1 MKRIHIGI
9 KVDDIESSIG
19 FYSRLFGAGPTLRR
33 TDYAKWMLD
42 DPRVNFSIDTHGDE
56 AAGSAHFGIQL
67 DSPEAL
73 EAMRRHID
81 EAGLPRRDQNDL
93 VCGYQHQHKSWVSDP
108 QGAMWEV
115 FFTTGFDESDAYV
128 CPDFPETE
136 NS

>member
-9 KVDDIESSIG
+9 RVDDIERSVE
-19 FYSRLFGAGPTLRR
+19 FYRRLFGVEPTFKRD
-33 TDYAKWMLD
+33 DYAKWMLD

-67 DSPEAL
+67 DSPAAL
-73 EAMRRHID
+73 ASTRRQLD
-81 EAGLPRRDQNDL
+81 VNGLKREDQNDL